1 MYEKGFDPHYLIH
14 THLKFMMKMAGV
26 HTRDIIQI
34 SLLVKN
40 PNGDIVYG

>member
-1 MYEKGFDPHYLIH
+1 
-14 THLKFMMKMAGV
+14 MMKMAGV